1 MAGGWNGGRARRSSF
16 RWRTAEVARKPAAEL
31 VLCIGL
37 TGLVHLSVAVAGS
50 DSVSRMAETT
60 HRSLL
65 GVHALIDDGRYE
77 EAAGRLDALKE
88 RTRGRPYDQAIVA
101 QTSGHVH
108 HALGES
114 DAAIA
119 SFERALELEVLP
131 DAADREVRYN
141 LAVLLVQQGRYRQ
154 GLETLDTLLRKA
166 TGTSAETYHLAAI
179 AHYQL
184 GECGDAIAWIE
195 RALAMSSGAPREW
208 RELRVTCL
216 LERARFNEA
225 VPVLQDLIR
234 QYPESGRY
242 WRQLSFVHQ
251 ASDRDAEAIAVLALA
266 YRQGLLDAEAI
277 QRLASLY
284 LQEAMPWRAAKLIEG
299 AIARGELAPD
309 ARNWRLLADGL
320 IAAGETVEAVPV
332 LRRAAE
338 TGDAGESWFRLGS
351 LLFRLQRWEQSIEAL
366 DLALASGEL
375 EDPGN
380 ANLMLGVA
388 AVRTGDTARAKLSLR
403 RALDDPASG
412 VPAGRW
418 LDWLAHQSPDQG

>member
-1 MAGGWNGGRARRSSF
+1 
-16 RWRTAEVARKPAAEL
+16 
-31 VLCIGL
+31 
-37 TGLVHLSVAVAGS
+37 
-50 DSVSRMAETT
+50 MAETT
-60 HRSLL
+60 HRSLV

-77 EAAGRLDALKE
+77 DAAGRLDALKE

-141 LAVLLVQQGRYRQ
+141 LAVLLVEQGRYRQ
-154 GLETLDTLLRKA
+154 GLETLDTLLRK
-166 TGTSAETYHLAAI
+166 GTDANAETCYLASV
-179 AHYQL
+179 AHYHL
-184 GECGDAIAWIE
+184 GECDAAISWIE
-195 RALAMSSGAPREW
+195 RALALSSGAPRDW
-208 RELRVTCL
+208 RELLVTCL

-234 QYPESGRY
+234 QYPGSGRY
-242 WRQLSFVHQ
+242 WQQLSFVHQ

-266 YRQGLLDAEAI
+266 HRQGLLDEEAI

-284 LQEAMPWRAAKLIEG
+284 LQEAMPWRAAKLLEG
-299 AIARGELAPD
+299 AIARGELAQS
-309 ARNWRLLADGL
+309 ARNWGLLADGL
-320 IAAGETVEAVPV
+320 IAADEPAEAVPV

-338 TGDAGESWFRLGS
+338 TGNAGESWFRLGS
-351 LLFRLQRWEQSIEAL
+351 LLFRLQRWKESIDAL
-366 DLALASGEL
+366 DHALAEGGP
-375 EDPGN
+375 EDIGN
-380 ANLMLGVA
+380 AYLMLGVA
-388 AVRTGDTARAKLSLR
+388 ATRAGDMERAQTALR
-403 RALDDPASG
+403 LALDDPASAK
-412 VPAGRW
+412 PAGRW